1 METHEFILQARLFHA
16 PMRFANDIAT
26 VDHPGSVFRRTWDL
40 RTPPGR
46 IPGARRHEPQGHA
59 ASLTSIFFGSAF
71 AGFGMAIFRTPLD
84 IVASMLDGSMPDGNW
99 IPRRNTP

>member
-26 VDHPGSVFRRTWDL
+26 VDRPGSVFRRTWGVGDVL
-40 RTPPGR
+40 RPGR
-46 IPGARRHEPQGHA
+46 PHRPQGHA

-71 AGFGMAIFRTPLD
+71 SGFGMVILRTPLD